1 MPNEQKKQEV
11 GELRELI
18 SRAEAMILADY
29 RGLTVAEM
37 EELRNKMREQGLQ
50 FRVVKNR
57 LMKIALQEEESG
69 VDVDEQLRG
78 PTGVAFG
85 FDDPVSLAKTVLG
98 FAGSHEVF
106 SPKCGILG
114 ESVLD
119 AEQVKSLSKMPGLNE
134 MRGQLASS
142 MMQPMRE
149 VAVMMTEPARE
160 LATAMDQLLKQLL
173 YAVQARAAQL
183 EG

>member
-1 MPNEQKKQEV
+1 MPNEQKRQEV
-11 GELRELI
+11 SELRELI

-57 LMKIALQEEESG
+57 LMKIALQEEDAA
-69 VDVDEQLRG
+69 DVSEQLRG

-98 FAGSHEVF
+98 FADSHEVF
-106 SPKCGILG
+106 EPKCGILG
-114 ESVLD
+114 DSVLD
-119 AEQVKSLSKMPGLNE
+119 QAQVKSLSKMPGLVE

-149 VAVMMTEPARE
+149 VAIMMSEPARE

-173 YAVQARAAQL
+173 YALQARAAQL
-183 EG
+183 ES